1 MIHGVKKVPTMEPST
16 GSKLGHLHTTMD
28 TQLDTMV
35 YTMMDPNLDM
45 NTKMDT
51 KLETSRCLQNARKV
65 AFCMMGVRPEMSGA
79 APWRGQGAGMGCA
92 MVWGVGGPF
101 GMDGTGPTQPDTQR

>member
-1 MIHGVKKVPTMEPST
+1 VTMEPST

-92 MVWGVGGPF
+92 MVGGA
-101 GMDGTGPTQPDTQR
+101 GRDGGHERKGLTPCGPGPMLVTR